1 MRLDKF
7 LKQAR
12 IVKRRE
18 ISKEFITNGIVFVN
32 GKIKKPPYEVKI
44 GDIIELRTRKI
55 SSKFKVINPEPRRSN
70 GDACEQMI

>member
-18 ISKEFITNGIVFVN
+18 ISKEFIANGMVFVN

-44 GDIIELRTRKI
+44 GDIIELHTRKMN
-55 SSKFKVINPEPRRSN
+55 SKFKVVNPEPRRSSE
-70 GDACEQMI
+70 DACERIS